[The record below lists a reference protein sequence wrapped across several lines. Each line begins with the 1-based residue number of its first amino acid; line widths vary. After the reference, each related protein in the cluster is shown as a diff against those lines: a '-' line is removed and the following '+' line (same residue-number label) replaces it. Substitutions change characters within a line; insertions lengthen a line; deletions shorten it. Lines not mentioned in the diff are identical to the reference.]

1 MKLRLSVVAVLLAL
15 ILGVIPCLA
24 RTAGESRAI
33 EMLVRGGPE
42 SQRDVAQSI
51 YNGIE
56 RSPEVLDIA
65 AEVLLQTYRRSG
77 FVQIDATSWLCK
89 ALGASGNGRYR
100 RVLEEVADQA
110 VDKKVR
116 KYATQA
122 LGMLPANEAA
132 PYLPGTVDLAKLR
145 DGAITAQEQ
154 PPTRTQG
161 GPPTRTQGGP
171 PATGDT
177 GTASF
182 DRISHGMSMEEVFAR
197 IGQPTATTSRV
208 TGKAWAPFYYGG
220 DTARMFALYKGKGRI
235 VFSNAS
241 RFAPVWRVIDIVHDP
256 TESGYP

>member
-1 MKLRLSVVAVLLAL
+1 MKLCLSVIPIFLAF
-15 ILGVIPCLA
+15 ILGAYPCSA

-56 RSPEVLDIA
+56 RNPEVLDIA
-65 AEVLLQTYRRSG
+65 AEVLLQSYRRSG

-89 ALGASGNGRYR
+89 ALGASGNARYR
-100 RVLEEVADQA
+100 GVLEEVAAQS
-110 VDKKVR
+110 VDKKVK

-122 LGMLPANEAA
+122 LGTLPAGEAA
-132 PYLPGTVDLAKLR
+132 PYLAGTVDLVKLR
-145 DGAITAQEQ
+145 DGAVAAQEQ
-154 PPTRTQG
+154 PPTRSQG
-161 GPPTRTQGGP
+161 GPPS
-171 PATGDT
+171 TGEA
-177 GTASF
+177 GSASF
-182 DRISHGMSMEEVFAR
+182 DRISHGMSMEEVFAQ
-197 IGQPTATTSRV
+197 IGQPTATTSRI

-220 DTARMFALYKGKGRI
+220 DTARMFALYKGKGRV